1 MDAFRTAPALI
12 PATSLSPIAS
22 EPADGPPTPTAPKR
36 TCGVCGKQI
45 KGRAE
50 KGHCSGKCR
59 IIACRQRRHGALL
72 NSLAQAEQALAAA
85 TQAVEALRQ
94 IAAQGPHATASLS
107 VGGGRS

>member
-1 MDAFRTAPALI
+1 MDLFRTPPEI
-12 PATSLSPIAS
+12 VPATSPSPIVS
-22 EPADGPPTPTAPKR
+22 EPAYGAPATVARSR
-36 TCGVCGKQI
+36 TCSVCGKPI

-50 KGHCSGKCR
+50 KRHCSGKCR
-59 IIACRQRRHGALL
+59 IIACRQRRHAALL

-85 TQAVEALRQ
+85 TGAVEALRQ